1 MPPAL
6 ADAARLLVAYET
18 GEAASSAEVAAGAA
32 RACQKLHHHLA
43 RVVGELGMRALFAR
57 SLVLASRTYAWL
69 PVPAGAW
76 VEAPWN
82 DLTAQFEAQRS
93 EVAIMATVLVIDTLV
108 GLVARFIGDGLTL
121 RLLGE
126 VWPALPR
133 AKETT

>member
-32 RACQKLHHHLA
+32 RACQKLHRHLA
-43 RVVGELGMRALFAR
+43 RVVGELGIRALFGR
-57 SLVLASRTYAWL
+57 SLIMASQTYAWL
-69 PVPAGAW
+69 PPAAGAW

-82 DLTAQFEAQRS
+82 DLAAQFEAQRP
-93 EVAIMATVLVIDTLV
+93 EVAIEATVLVIDTLV